1 MKNQV
6 MSGFLPFILICLLL
20 LYSNN
25 IFCQYRLGKLIDSGL
40 IITQSSYL
48 GYLYSGIDNFLK
60 IDPSLHKDYDTI
72 IINSNNGKIFS
83 DTNNLFLIIPD
94 RPGKVRLTLTG
105 IYKRDSVAVGYYYFK
120 VYGIPE
126 PKLTLNNIPIET
138 PCSIPKKALMD
149 CDSLGVF
156 FSKDIIGSENWVKV
170 SKFTLGYNY
179 GGFYISHLNPS
190 NRLTLSTKQILN
202 QLGPDREIMIRPTIE
217 SEGNVIKDL
226 PIYKITI
233 Y

>member
-1 MKNQV
+1 MKYQV
-6 MSGFLPFILICLLL
+6 KSVFLPFILICQLFIFA
-20 LYSNN
+20 NN
-25 IFCQYRLGKLIDSGL
+25 TFCQYRLGKQIDSGL
-40 IITQSSYL
+40 IVTQSSHL

-60 IDPSLHKDYDTI
+60 IDPSLDKEYDTI

-83 DTNNLFLIIPD
+83 DTNNLYLIIPD

-105 IYKRDSVAVGYYYFK
+105 INKIDSVALGYYYFK

-190 NRLTLSTKQILN
+190 NRLTLRTKQILN
-202 QLGPDREIMIRPTIE
+202 QIGPDREIMIRPTIE
-217 SEGNVIKDL
+217 SEGRVIQDL